1 MKPTQPGYFDREE
14 CRPFYHRGGDNG
26 ILLVH
31 GFTGSAAHMRPL
43 ADELA
48 RRGRTVR
55 TINLPGHA
63 QTEEDHGPR
72 GLAELASGRQAGV
85 PGDDGRAARIHR
97 MQAFRWAACWRCG
110 RPSR

>member
-55 TINLPGHA
+55 PERPICRSFPAHPFSTRGRVTA
-63 QTEEDHGPR
+63 QSPPSSS
-72 GLAELASGRQAGV
+72 AS
-85 PGDDGRAARIHR
+85 
-97 MQAFRWAACWRCG
+97 
-110 RPSR
+110 S

>member
-63 QTEEDHGPR
+63 QTEEDMGRSGHGRSFPR
-72 GLAELASGRQAGV
+72 GGAPFFCALPPIPSS
-85 PGDDGRAARIHR
+85 
-97 MQAFRWAACWRCG
+97 
-110 RPSR
+110 RPALHLPCSVV

>member
-1 MKPTQPGYFDREE
+1 MKPTKPGYFDREE

-63 QTEEDHGPR
+63 PDRGGPWAAR
-72 GLAELASGRQAGV
+72 T
-85 PGDDGRAARIHR
+85 GRAG
-97 MQAFRWAACWRCG
+97 F
-110 RPSR
+110 RPSSRRAWR